1 MFPSNP
7 TPPRVLLGV
16 LLGALVSPASGQTA
30 APAGTPPA
38 VSGGAPLAMA
48 NPVPPPAPPGPA
60 VDPAHPTQ
68 PATPSLATVEAILD
82 TPTRVVEL
90 STLSALEDLI
100 PRLADRR
107 VVFVGEAHDRYEDHL
122 NQLMVIRG
130 LHGLGLDLAIGMEM
144 FQQPFQE
151 ALDAYVAGEID
162 EAEMLRRTG
171 YFERWRFDYRL
182 YRPILRYAR
191 EHRIPLIALNL
202 EREITEKVGQAGLGA
217 LDETQRARIPTQ
229 MDREDPVYRE
239 RLKRVFDLH
248 PQDKDRDFENFLSV
262 QLLWDE
268 GMAERAADYLRQHP
282 GKTMVIL
289 AGQGHIEFGQGIP
302 RRLQR
307 RLAVPAVSLLNGSQR
322 DLEVGGA
329 DYLLFPRRVDLPITG
344 RLGVM
349 LDTEAKGPG
358 VAVQGFSEPSGAAA
372 AGMKAGDRIVR
383 LGGQGIAEYTDI
395 RVALMDSRPGEK
407 LAVEVERGALLGSPE
422 RLTLEVE
429 LH

>member
-1 MFPSNP
+1 
-7 TPPRVLLGV
+7 
-16 LLGALVSPASGQTA
+16 
-30 APAGTPPA
+30 
-38 VSGGAPLAMA
+38 
-48 NPVPPPAPPGPA
+48 
-60 VDPAHPTQ
+60 
-68 PATPSLATVEAILD
+68 
-82 TPTRVVEL
+82 VVEL
-90 STLSALEDLI
+90 STLRDLEALI

-107 VVFVGEAHDRYEDHL
+107 VIFVGEAHDRYEDHL

-130 LHGLGLDLAIGMEM
+130 LHELGLDLAIGMEM
-144 FQQPFQE
+144 FQQPFQQ
-151 ALDAYVAGEID
+151 ALDGYGAGEVD

-191 EHRIPLIALNL
+191 EHLIPLLALNL
-202 EREITEKVGQAGLGA
+202 EREITEKVGQAGLAA
-217 LDETQRARIPTQ
+217 LDEAQRARIPAG

-282 GKTMVIL
+282 GKTLVIL
-289 AGQGHIEFGQGIP
+289 AGQGHVEFGQGIP
-302 RRLQR
+302 ARLQR

-322 DLEVGGA
+322 DLEAGSA
-329 DYLLFPRRVDLPITG
+329 DYLLFPRRVDLPISG
-344 RLGVM
+344 RLGVL
-349 LDTEAKGPG
+349 LDSEAKGPG
-358 VAVQGFSEPSGAAA
+358 VAVKGFSDSTGAAA
-372 AGMKAGDRIVR
+372 AGMKEGDRILR
-383 LGGQGIAEYTDI
+383 IGGQGIAEYADLRI
-395 RVALMDSRPGEK
+395 ALMDSRPGDK
-407 LAVEVERGALLGSPE
+407 LAVEVERGTLLGSPE